1 MDIRIIGTEKE
12 IETVK
17 DLYRSLEKSD
27 PSLIVIMSK
36 AYPARGSDK
45 LKRIYISVRS
55 EK

>member
-17 DLYRSLEKSD
+17 DLYRSLEEND
-27 PSLIVIMSK
+27 PTLIVTISR

-45 LKRIYISVRS
+45 LKRLYISVRG